1 MPFQHAFQPADISF
15 RWKTFQN
22 TLCTFRLSFNFHLK
36 LVNWNSSCRATDW
49 ILILGVRLT
58 VCGSKEIQVGLAI
71 LKSSILYIFWGARKP
86 RNGFEQSLF
95 KCGCAQ
101 NVLFVFFSGCESAS
115 SCFVRCRDL
124 QKASRARALCVPCTV
139 FLFTSSSD
147 SEALMHLS

>member
-1 MPFQHAFQPADISF
+1 MHFV
-15 RWKTFQN
+15 
-22 TLCTFRLSFNFHLK
+22 RLSFNFHVK
-36 LVNWNSSCRATDW
+36 LVSWSSSCRATDW

-58 VCGSKEIQVGLAI
+58 VCGSKGIQVGLAI

-95 KCGCAQ
+95 KCGCAP
-101 NVLFVFFSGCESAS
+101 NVLFDFSPVVKVHQVV
-115 SCFVRCRDL
+115 SCAAAIFKNQVVL
-124 QKASRARALCVPCTV
+124 GLCVPCTV

>member
-1 MPFQHAFQPADISF
+1 MKNFLECAVHFV
-15 RWKTFQN
+15 
-22 TLCTFRLSFNFHLK
+22 RLSFNFHLK
-36 LVNWNSSCRATDW
+36 LVKWNSSCRATDW

-101 NVLFVFFSGCESAS
+101 NVLFDFSPVVKVHQVV
-115 SCFVRCRDL
+115 SCAAAIFKKQVVLGLSVC
-124 QKASRARALCVPCTV
+124 RALSSFSHLPLTQRLWCTSLN
-139 FLFTSSSD
+139 FKELRSSKKT
-147 SEALMHLS
+147 